1 MEILKD
7 YEKVHIRTGGNLL
20 HCSVEMLPE
29 GKDIPYIVIEK
40 FTRAKNEKTG
50 TTVKEDCILAHF
62 AKNPYTMLS
71 WMLNYKN
78 KKTLCKLA
86 GVDEWGL
93 LGVVNLPVALTRENT
108 NMGWGLRASTIPA
121 KDPSQAKPILTPQHE
136 NWQKVVAWLKAGG
149 DIKTIKDKYEVSED
163 VEKELIKTS
172 NK

>member
-20 HCSVEMLPE
+20 HCSVEMLP
-29 GKDIPYIVIEK
+29 GGNDIPYIVIEK

-62 AKNPYTMLS
+62 AKNPYTNLP

-86 GVDEWGL
+86 GVTEWDL
-93 LGVVNLPVALTRENT
+93 LGVRNLPVALTRENT
-108 NMGWGLRASTIPA
+108 NMGWGLRASNIPP
-121 KDPSQAKPILTPQHE
+121 KNPNEAKPVLIPSHE
-136 NWQKVVAWLKAGG
+136 KWQGCIDFIANGG
-149 DIKTIKDKYEVSED
+149 DIKAIKEKYEVSAE
-163 VEKELIKTS
+163 VEKKLTK
-172 NK
+172 K

>member
-62 AKNPYTMLS
+62 AKNPYTTLP

-93 LGVVNLPVALTRENT
+93 LGVVNLPVTITRENT
-108 NMGWGLRASTIPA
+108 SMGWGLRASSIPA
-121 KDPSQAKPILTPQHE
+121 KDPNQAKPVLTSQHE
-136 NWQKVVAWLKAGG
+136 NWKKVLEYVQKGGAVA
-149 DIKTIKDKYEVSED
+149 DIKAKYEVSAE
-163 VEKELIKTS
+163 VEKELIEVSK
-172 NK
+172 K

>member
-50 TTVKEDCILAHF
+50 TTMKEDCILAHF
-62 AKNPYTMLS
+62 APNPYTKLP

-93 LGVVNLPVALTRENT
+93 LGVINLPVTLTKENT
-108 NMGWGLRASTIPA
+108 NMGWGLRASSIPA
-121 KDPSQAKPILTPQHE
+121 KLPVKEVLTPSHE
-136 NWQKVVAWLKAGG
+136 LWKGCVEHAKKGG
-149 DIKTIKDKYEVSED
+149 IADIKAKYEVSAE
-163 VEKELIKTS
+163 VEKMLIK
-172 NK
+172 KGE